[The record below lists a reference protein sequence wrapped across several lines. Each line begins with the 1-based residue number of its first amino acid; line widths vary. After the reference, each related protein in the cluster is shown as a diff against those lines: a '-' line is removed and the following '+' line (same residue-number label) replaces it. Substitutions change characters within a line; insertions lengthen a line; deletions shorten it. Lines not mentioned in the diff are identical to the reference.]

1 MTEDIPV
8 VGLREPCPCGSG
20 KRYKAC
26 HGKARNR
33 EAVAHV
39 SRPFE
44 GLTSECD
51 WVAFREIVPAATAT
65 LTLKD
70 ATDRRV
76 ILTTVLPLAWPA
88 LVRDNGDI
96 YLALQVTTGSGDPS
110 RDAADALLRALES
123 EPGTPVPPVGLP
135 GPGPRLQD
143 LIADVPL
150 DVTIHEDFDYW
161 MADEAS
167 ADAPGVRD
175 SLERANSKVMP
186 TVRLESVDAAYWV
199 QMGDKVF
206 LRWVRPEPEEKL
218 LDALARLHAAGGSS
232 LAGVPSR
239 FVGSFR
245 ADGLLVPVWELTDG
259 TSAVDP
265 RRPLPNSVSDS
276 PRPSRWM
283 LRLLRRSAAPAPDCK
298 TARSLFVS
306 RSLRLDELHE
316 RPSSKRGEDGSGH

>member
-1 MTEDIPV
+1 MTEEIPV

-33 EAVAHV
+33 ESVAHV
-39 SRPFE
+39 ARPFE
-44 GLTSECD
+44 GLASECD
-51 WVAFREIVPAATAT
+51 WVAFREIVPAATAP

-76 ILTTVLPLAWPA
+76 VLTTVLPLAWPA

-123 EPGTPVPPVGLP
+123 EPGAPVPPVGLP

-167 ADAPGVRD
+167 VDAPGVRD
-175 SLERANSKVMP
+175 SLDRANSKVMP
-186 TVRLESVDAAYWV
+186 TVRLTSVDAAYWV

-206 LRWVRPEPEEKL
+206 LRWVMPYAEETL
-218 LDALARLHAAGGSS
+218 LNALARLHAAGDSG
-232 LAGVPSR
+232 LTGLPSR

-245 ADGLLVPVWELTDG
+245 ADGLLVPVWELTEG
-259 TSAVDP
+259 TPAADVESAAADFGTRLSAALAVDAP
-265 RRPLPNSVSDS
+265 LTSEERRTRAGLQN
-276 PRPSRWM
+276 RQIT
-283 LRLLRRSAAPAPDCK
+283 LR
-298 TARSLFVS
+298 
-306 RSLRLDELHE
+306 
-316 RPSSKRGEDGSGH
+316 

>member
-259 TSAVDP
+259 TSAVDTEAAAAEFGQRLTVALAVDAP
-265 RRPLPNSVSDS
+265 LTSEERRARAGLQN
-276 PRPSRWM
+276 RQIT
-283 LRLLRRSAAPAPDCK
+283 LR
-298 TARSLFVS
+298 
-306 RSLRLDELHE
+306 
-316 RPSSKRGEDGSGH
+316 

>member
-1 MTEDIPV
+1 MSEEIPV

-33 EAVAHV
+33 ESVTHVA
-39 SRPFE
+39 RPFE
-44 GLTSECD
+44 GLSSECD
-51 WVAFREIVPAATAT
+51 WVAFREIVPAATAP

-70 ATDRRV
+70 ASDRRV
-76 ILTTVLPLAWPA
+76 FLTTVLPLAWPA

-123 EPGTPVPPVGLP
+123 EPGAPVPPAGLP

-143 LIADVPL
+143 LIADAPL
-150 DVTIHEDFDYW
+150 EVTVHDDFDYW

-167 ADAPGVRD
+167 VDAPGVRD
-175 SLERANSKVMP
+175 SLDRANAKVMP

-218 LDALARLHAAGGSS
+218 LDALARLHAAGESALGE
-232 LAGVPSR
+232 VPSR

-245 ADGLLVPVWELTDG
+245 ADGLLVPVWELTEGTPAADVEAAAADFG
-259 TSAVDP
+259 QRLAAALGSTEPLTSAE
-265 RRPLPNSVSDS
+265 RRARAGLQN
-276 PRPSRWM
+276 RQIT
-283 LRLLRRSAAPAPDCK
+283 LR
-298 TARSLFVS
+298 
-306 RSLRLDELHE
+306 
-316 RPSSKRGEDGSGH
+316 

>member
-1 MTEDIPV
+1 MSEIPV

-33 EAVAHV
+33 ESVAHV

-44 GLTSECD
+44 GLASECD
-51 WVAFREIVPAATAT
+51 WVAFREIVPAATAP
-65 LTLKD
+65 LSLRD
-70 ATDRRV
+70 GTDRRV

-123 EPGTPVPPVGLP
+123 EPGAPIPPVGLP

-143 LIADVPL
+143 LVADAPL
-150 DVTIHEDFDYW
+150 EVTIHDDFDYW

-186 TVRLESVDAAYWV
+186 TVRLQSVDAAYWV

-206 LRWVRPEPEEKL
+206 LRWVRPEPEERL
-218 LDALARLHAAGGSS
+218 LDALARLHAAGGSA
-232 LAGVPSR
+232 LVGVPSR

-245 ADGLLVPVWELTDG
+245 ADGLLVPVWELTEG
-259 TSAVDP
+259 TNAADTEAAAVEFGERLTAALAITEPLTSDE
-265 RRPLPNSVSDS
+265 RRARAGLQN
-276 PRPSRWM
+276 RQIT
-283 LRLLRRSAAPAPDCK
+283 LR
-298 TARSLFVS
+298 
-306 RSLRLDELHE
+306 
-316 RPSSKRGEDGSGH
+316 

>member
-1 MTEDIPV
+1 MSEEIPV

-33 EAVAHV
+33 ESVTHVA
-39 SRPFE
+39 RPFV
-44 GLTSECD
+44 GLSSECD
-51 WVAFREIVPAATAT
+51 WVAFREIVPAATAP

-70 ATDRRV
+70 ASDRRV
-76 ILTTVLPLAWPA
+76 FLTTVLPLAWPA

-123 EPGTPVPPVGLP
+123 EPGAPVPPVGLP

-143 LIADVPL
+143 LIADAPL
-150 DVTIHEDFDYW
+150 EVTVHDDFDYW

-167 ADAPGVRD
+167 VDAPGVRD
-175 SLERANSKVMP
+175 SLDRANAKVMP

-218 LDALARLHAAGGSS
+218 LDALARLHAAGESALGE
-232 LAGVPSR
+232 VPSR

-245 ADGLLVPVWELTDG
+245 ADGLLVPVWELTEGTPAADVEAAAADFG
-259 TSAVDP
+259 QRLAAALGSTEPLTSAE
-265 RRPLPNSVSDS
+265 RRARAGLQN
-276 PRPSRWM
+276 RQIT
-283 LRLLRRSAAPAPDCK
+283 LR
-298 TARSLFVS
+298 
-306 RSLRLDELHE
+306 
-316 RPSSKRGEDGSGH
+316 

>member
-1 MTEDIPV
+1 VTEEIPV

-44 GLTSECD
+44 GLASECD
-51 WVAFREIVPAATAT
+51 WVAFREIVPAATAP
-65 LTLKD
+65 LTVKD
-70 ATDRRV
+70 APDRRV

-123 EPGTPVPPVGLP
+123 EPGAPVPPVGLP

-143 LIADVPL
+143 LVADVPL
-150 DVTIHEDFDYW
+150 EVTIHEDFDYW
-161 MADEAS
+161 MADES
-167 ADAPGVRD
+167 SVDAPGVRD
-175 SLERANSKVMP
+175 SLDRANSKVMP
-186 TVRLESVDAAYWV
+186 TVRLTSVDSAYWV

-206 LRWVRPEPEEKL
+206 LRWVMPHPEEQL
-218 LDALARLHAAGGSS
+218 LNALARLHAASAS
-232 LAGVPSR
+232 TLVGVPSR

-245 ADGLLVPVWELTDG
+245 ADGLLVPVWELTEG
-259 TSAVDP
+259 TAASGVESAAEDFGARLDAALAVDAP
-265 RRPLPNSVSDS
+265 LTSEERRARAGLQN
-276 PRPSRWM
+276 RQIT
-283 LRLLRRSAAPAPDCK
+283 LR
-298 TARSLFVS
+298 
-306 RSLRLDELHE
+306 
-316 RPSSKRGEDGSGH
+316 

>member
-1 MTEDIPV
+1 VTEDIAV

-44 GLTSECD
+44 GLASECD
-51 WVAFREIVPAATAT
+51 WVAFREIVPAATAP
-65 LTLKD
+65 LTLRD
-70 ATDRRV
+70 ETDRRI

-110 RDAADALLRALES
+110 RDAADALLRARES

-143 LIADVPL
+143 LIADAPL
-150 DVTIHEDFDYW
+150 NVTIHEDFDYW

-206 LRWVRPEPEEKL
+206 LRWVMPQPEEKL
-218 LDALARLHAAGGSS
+218 LDALARLHAAGASS
-232 LAGVPSR
+232 LVDVPSR

-245 ADGLLVPVWELTDG
+245 ADGLLVPVWELTEG
-259 TSAVDP
+259 TGAADTE
-265 RRPLPNSVSDS
+265 
-276 PRPSRWM
+276 
-283 LRLLRRSAAPAPDCK
+283 SAAAEFGQRLSAAMASTEPL
-298 TARSLFVS
+298 TSQERRARAGLQN
-306 RSLRLDELHE
+306 RQITLR
-316 RPSSKRGEDGSGH
+316 

>member
-1 MTEDIPV
+1 VSEIPV
-8 VGLREPCPCGSG
+8 VGQREPCPCGSG

-39 SRPFE
+39 ARPFA
-44 GLTSECD
+44 GLASECD
-51 WVAFREIVPAATAT
+51 WVAFREIVPAATAP
-65 LTLKD
+65 LTLREP
-70 ATDRRV
+70 TDRRV

-96 YLALQVTTGSGDPS
+96 YLALQLTTGSGDPS

-123 EPGTPVPPVGLP
+123 EPGSPVPPAGLP

-143 LIADVPL
+143 LISDAPL
-150 DVTIHEDFDYW
+150 EVTIHGDFDYW

-167 ADAPGVRD
+167 AEAPGVRD

-186 TVRLESVDAAYWV
+186 TVRLTSVDAAYWV
-199 QMGDKVF
+199 RMGDKVF
-206 LRWVRPEPEEKL
+206 LRWVLPQPEEQL
-218 LDALARLHAAGGSS
+218 LNALARLHASGDSA

-245 ADGLLVPVWELTDG
+245 ADGLLVPVWELTEG
-259 TSAVDP
+259 TDAADVEEAAVDFGARLEVAMGVETP
-265 RRPLPNSVSDS
+265 LTSEERR
-276 PRPSRWM
+276 
-283 LRLLRRSAAPAPDCK
+283 
-298 TARSLFVS
+298 ARSGLQN
-306 RSLRLDELHE
+306 RQITLR
-316 RPSSKRGEDGSGH
+316 

>member
-44 GLTSECD
+44 GLVGECD
-51 WVAFREIVPAATAT
+51 WVAFREIVPAATAP
-65 LTLKD
+65 LTLRD
-70 ATDRRV
+70 ETDRRIV
-76 ILTTVLPLAWPA
+76 LTTVLPLAWPA

-150 DVTIHEDFDYW
+150 EVTIHEDFDYW

-167 ADAPGVRD
+167 AEAPGVRD

-206 LRWVRPEPEEKL
+206 LRWVMPQPEEKL
-218 LDALARLHAAGGSS
+218 LDALARLHAAGGSA
-232 LAGVPSR
+232 LVGVPSR

-245 ADGLLVPVWELTDG
+245 ADGLLVPVWELTEG
-259 TSAVDP
+259 TGAAETE
-265 RRPLPNSVSDS
+265 
-276 PRPSRWM
+276 
-283 LRLLRRSAAPAPDCK
+283 SAAAEFGQRLSVAMASAEPL
-298 TARSLFVS
+298 TSEERRARAGLQNRQVT
-306 RSLRLDELHE
+306 LR
-316 RPSSKRGEDGSGH
+316 

>member
-1 MTEDIPV
+1 MTEDIAV

-44 GLTSECD
+44 GLASECD
-51 WVAFREIVPAATAT
+51 WVAFREIVPAATAP
-65 LTLKD
+65 LTLRD
-70 ATDRRV
+70 ETDRRI

-123 EPGTPVPPVGLP
+123 EPGTPVPPAGLP

-150 DVTIHEDFDYW
+150 EVTIHEDFDYW

-206 LRWVRPEPEEKL
+206 LRWVMPQPEEKL

-232 LAGVPSR
+232 LVGVPSR

-245 ADGLLVPVWELTDG
+245 ADGLLVPVWELTEG
-259 TSAVDP
+259 TGAADTE
-265 RRPLPNSVSDS
+265 
-276 PRPSRWM
+276 
-283 LRLLRRSAAPAPDCK
+283 SAAAEFGQRLSAAMASIEPL
-298 TARSLFVS
+298 TSQERRARAGLQN
-306 RSLRLDELHE
+306 RQITLR
-316 RPSSKRGEDGSGH
+316 

>member
-1 MTEDIPV
+1 VTEEIPV

-33 EAVAHV
+33 ESVAHIA
-39 SRPFE
+39 RPFE
-44 GLTSECD
+44 GLPSECD
-51 WVAFREIVPAATAT
+51 WVAFREIVPAATAP
-65 LTLKD
+65 LTLRD
-70 ATDRRV
+70 DTDRRV

-96 YLALQVTTGSGDPS
+96 YLAMQLTTGSGDPS

-123 EPGTPVPPVGLP
+123 DPGSPVPPAGLP

-150 DVTIHEDFDYW
+150 QVTIHDDFDYW

-167 ADAPGVRD
+167 TDAPGVRD
-175 SLERANSKVMP
+175 SLDRANSKVMP
-186 TVRLESVDAAYWV
+186 TVRLTSVEAAYWV

-206 LRWVRPEPEEKL
+206 LRWVMPQPEEL
-218 LDALARLHAAGGSS
+218 LLNAIARLHATGDSA

-245 ADGLLVPVWELTDG
+245 ADGLLVPVWELTEG
-259 TSAVDP
+259 TSAEGVEDAARDFGVRLEAALAVDTP
-265 RRPLPNSVSDS
+265 LTSEERRARAGLQN
-276 PRPSRWM
+276 RQIT
-283 LRLLRRSAAPAPDCK
+283 LR
-298 TARSLFVS
+298 
-306 RSLRLDELHE
+306 
-316 RPSSKRGEDGSGH
+316 

>member
-1 MTEDIPV
+1 VTEDIAV

-44 GLTSECD
+44 GLASECD
-51 WVAFREIVPAATAT
+51 WVAFREIVPAATAP
-65 LTLKD
+65 LTLRD
-70 ATDRRV
+70 ETDRRI

-123 EPGTPVPPVGLP
+123 EPGTPVPPAGLP

-150 DVTIHEDFDYW
+150 EVTIHEDFDYW

-186 TVRLESVDAAYWV
+186 TVRLELVDAAYWV

-206 LRWVRPEPEEKL
+206 LRWVMPQPEEKL

-232 LAGVPSR
+232 LVGVPSR

-245 ADGLLVPVWELTDG
+245 ADGLLVPVWELTEG
-259 TSAVDP
+259 TGAADTE
-265 RRPLPNSVSDS
+265 
-276 PRPSRWM
+276 
-283 LRLLRRSAAPAPDCK
+283 SAAAEFGQRLSAAMASTEPL
-298 TARSLFVS
+298 TSQERRARAGLQN
-306 RSLRLDELHE
+306 RQITLR
-316 RPSSKRGEDGSGH
+316 

>member
-1 MTEDIPV
+1 MSEEIPV

-33 EAVAHV
+33 ESVTHVA
-39 SRPFE
+39 RPFE
-44 GLTSECD
+44 GLSSECD
-51 WVAFREIVPAATAT
+51 WVAFREIVPAATAP

-70 ATDRRV
+70 ASDRRV
-76 ILTTVLPLAWPA
+76 FLTTVLPLAWPA

-123 EPGTPVPPVGLP
+123 EPGAPVPPVGLP

-143 LIADVPL
+143 LIADASL
-150 DVTIHEDFDYW
+150 EVTVHDDFDYW

-167 ADAPGVRD
+167 VDAPGVRD
-175 SLERANSKVMP
+175 SLDRANAKVMP

-218 LDALARLHAAGGSS
+218 LDALARLHAAGESALGE
-232 LAGVPSR
+232 VPSR

-245 ADGLLVPVWELTDG
+245 ADGLLVPVWELTEGTPAADVEAAAADFG
-259 TSAVDP
+259 QRLAAALGSTEPLTSAE
-265 RRPLPNSVSDS
+265 RRARAGLQN
-276 PRPSRWM
+276 RQIT
-283 LRLLRRSAAPAPDCK
+283 LR
-298 TARSLFVS
+298 
-306 RSLRLDELHE
+306 
-316 RPSSKRGEDGSGH
+316 

>member
-1 MTEDIPV
+1 MTEEIPV

-51 WVAFREIVPAATAT
+51 WVAFREIVPAATAP
-65 LTLKD
+65 LTLREGS
-70 ATDRRV
+70 DRRV

-123 EPGTPVPPVGLP
+123 EPGTPIPPVGLP

-143 LIADVPL
+143 LIADGPL
-150 DVTIHEDFDYW
+150 AVTIH
-161 MADEAS
+161 
-167 ADAPGVRD
+167 
-175 SLERANSKVMP
+175 
-186 TVRLESVDAAYWV
+186 
-199 QMGDKVF
+199 
-206 LRWVRPEPEEKL
+206 
-218 LDALARLHAAGGSS
+218 
-232 LAGVPSR
+232 
-239 FVGSFR
+239 
-245 ADGLLVPVWELTDG
+245 
-259 TSAVDP
+259 
-265 RRPLPNSVSDS
+265 
-276 PRPSRWM
+276 
-283 LRLLRRSAAPAPDCK
+283 
-298 TARSLFVS
+298 
-306 RSLRLDELHE
+306 
-316 RPSSKRGEDGSGH
+316 

>member
-1 MTEDIPV
+1 VTEDIAV

-44 GLTSECD
+44 GLASECD
-51 WVAFREIVPAATAT
+51 WVAFREIVPAATAP

-70 ATDRRV
+70 ATDRR
-76 ILTTVLPLAWPA
+76 IMLTTVLPLAWPA

-123 EPGTPVPPVGLP
+123 EPGTPVPPAGLP

-150 DVTIHEDFDYW
+150 EVTIHEDFDYW

-206 LRWVRPEPEEKL
+206 LRWVMPQPEEKL
-218 LDALARLHAAGGSS
+218 LDALARLHAAGASS
-232 LAGVPSR
+232 LVGVPSR

-245 ADGLLVPVWELTDG
+245 ADGLLVPVWELTEG
-259 TSAVDP
+259 TGAADTE
-265 RRPLPNSVSDS
+265 
-276 PRPSRWM
+276 
-283 LRLLRRSAAPAPDCK
+283 SAAAEFGQRLSAAMASIEPL
-298 TARSLFVS
+298 TSQERRARAGLQN
-306 RSLRLDELHE
+306 RQITLR
-316 RPSSKRGEDGSGH
+316 

>member
-8 VGLREPCPCGSG
+8 VGQREPCPCGSG

-33 EAVAHV
+33 ESIAHV

-44 GLTSECD
+44 GLASECD
-51 WVAFREIVPAATAT
+51 WVAFREIVPAATAP
-65 LTLKD
+65 LTLVEP
-70 ATDRRV
+70 TDKRIV
-76 ILTTVLPLAWPA
+76 LTTVLPLAWPA

-110 RDAADALLRALES
+110 RDAADALLRAMES

-143 LIADVPL
+143 LIADLPL
-150 DVTIHEDFDYW
+150 EVTIHADFDYW

-167 ADAPGVRD
+167 AEAPGVRD

-186 TVRLESVDAAYWV
+186 TARLSSVDAAYWV

-206 LRWVRPEPEEKL
+206 LRWVMPYSEESL
-218 LDALARLHAAGGSS
+218 LDAIARLHAAGQSA
-232 LAGVPSR
+232 LPDVPSR

-245 ADGLLVPVWELTDG
+245 ADGLLVPVWELTEGTPAEGVEDAAAEFG
-259 TSAVDP
+259 RRLDAALASTEPLTSAE
-265 RRPLPNSVSDS
+265 
-276 PRPSRWM
+276 
-283 LRLLRRSAAPAPDCK
+283 RSARAG
-298 TARSLFVS
+298 
-306 RSLRLDELHE
+306 LRNRQVTL
-316 RPSSKRGEDGSGH
+316 R

>member
-1 MTEDIPV
+1 MSEEIPV

-33 EAVAHV
+33 ESVTHVA
-39 SRPFE
+39 RPFE
-44 GLTSECD
+44 GHSSECD
-51 WVAFREIVPAATAT
+51 WVAFREIVPAATAP

-70 ATDRRV
+70 ASDRRV
-76 ILTTVLPLAWPA
+76 FLTTVLPLAWPA

-123 EPGTPVPPVGLP
+123 EPGAPVPPVGLP

-143 LIADVPL
+143 LIADAPL
-150 DVTIHEDFDYW
+150 EVTVHDDFDYW

-167 ADAPGVRD
+167 VDAPGVRD
-175 SLERANSKVMP
+175 SLDRANAKVMP

-218 LDALARLHAAGGSS
+218 LDALARLHAAGESALGE
-232 LAGVPSR
+232 VPSR

-245 ADGLLVPVWELTDG
+245 ADGLLVPVWELTEGTPAADVEAAAADFG
-259 TSAVDP
+259 QRLAAALGSTEPLTSAE
-265 RRPLPNSVSDS
+265 RRARAGLQN
-276 PRPSRWM
+276 RQIT
-283 LRLLRRSAAPAPDCK
+283 LR
-298 TARSLFVS
+298 
-306 RSLRLDELHE
+306 
-316 RPSSKRGEDGSGH
+316 

>member
-1 MTEDIPV
+1 MTEEIPV

-33 EAVAHV
+33 ESVVHV

-44 GLTSECD
+44 GLPSECD
-51 WVAFREIVPAATAT
+51 WVAFREIVPAATAP

-70 ATDRRV
+70 ATDRTV

-150 DVTIHEDFDYW
+150 EVTIHEDFDYW

-167 ADAPGVRD
+167 AESPGVRD
-175 SLERANSKVMP
+175 SLDRANSKVMP
-186 TVRLESVDAAYWV
+186 TVRLTSVDSAYWV

-206 LRWVRPEPEEKL
+206 LRWVMPHGEEQL
-218 LDALARLHAAGGSS
+218 LNALARMHAAGASALS
-232 LAGVPSR
+232 GVPSR

-245 ADGLLVPVWELTDG
+245 ADGLLVPVWELIDG
-259 TSAVDP
+259 TPADEVEAAAAEFGARLATALADDTPLTSQE
-265 RRPLPNSVSDS
+265 RRARAGLQN
-276 PRPSRWM
+276 RQIT
-283 LRLLRRSAAPAPDCK
+283 LR
-298 TARSLFVS
+298 
-306 RSLRLDELHE
+306 
-316 RPSSKRGEDGSGH
+316 